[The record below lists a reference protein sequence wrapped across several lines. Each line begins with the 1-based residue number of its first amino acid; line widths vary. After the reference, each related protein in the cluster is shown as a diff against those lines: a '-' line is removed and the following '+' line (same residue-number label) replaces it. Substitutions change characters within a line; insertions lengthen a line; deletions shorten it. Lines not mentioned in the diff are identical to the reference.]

1 MLVRVSTGLVSC
13 NPIPHRYQGKS
24 LDPTKLVQLLREQY
38 GPSNFRIDL
47 QLDQYIVYVPPAN
60 SRPSGLTDDE
70 IDTCR
75 CCY

>member
-1 MLVRVSTGLVSC
+1 MYVRDFTGLISC
-13 NPIPHRYQGKS
+13 NPIPHRYEGKC
-24 LDPTKLVQLLREQY
+24 LDPSKLVRLLREQY

-47 QLDQYIVYVPPAN
+47 QLDQYIVYVPPAK

-75 CCY
+75 SRY